1 MIINNQFV
9 SSYNKTITKRVFFS
23 ESVWVA
29 PKEGFL
35 SLDEYNKINKQAIIK
50 QEEHL
55 RIESNK
61 FKDNADEI
69 AAKYQREKLK
79 KYKVKD
85 SVKEEKVSDVEPV
98 YSFQSPDEAAQP
110 FGQWQTVVK
119 KYESSPN

>member
-1 MIINNQFV
+1 MC
-9 SSYNKTITKRVFFS
+9 FS

-35 SLDEYNKINKQAIIK
+35 TLAEYTKINKQVIIK
-50 QEEHL
+50 QEENL

-85 SVKEEKVSDVEPV
+85 AVKDETVSDVEPV

-119 KYESSPN
+119 KYDSGINTFFFTENI